1 MVTMFLWLKIPYKS
15 PLVVT
20 WQKKKKKKETYR
32 QIHSSLTKLQI
43 MCKPF
48 FDLATNQF
56 PEQVGF
62 G

>member
-1 MVTMFLWLKIPYKS
+1 MVIMFLWLTIPYKM

-20 WQKKKKKKETYR
+20 WQKKKKKETYR

-48 FDLATNQF
+48 FDLANNQF